1 MGGEHFAIKGAALA
15 SPIKLLGGGYSEHL
29 YTPRS
34 SVAGGIYL
42 YIYPLLVYHK
52 TGAAVKSFC
61 KKIREFYLSEHAKK
75 ALFMWVKK
83 A

>member
-1 MGGEHFAIKGAALA
+1 M
-15 SPIKLLGGGYSEHL
+15 Y
-29 YTPRS
+29 
-34 SVAGGIYL
+34 IYL

-83 A
+83 AEILDKRTSREVPHTTLLLLPLGHVVTICYYTR

>member
-1 MGGEHFAIKGAALA
+1 MGGEHFGIIGAAYA
-15 SPIKLLGGGYSEHL
+15 VGY
-29 YTPRS
+29 
-34 SVAGGIYL
+34 IYL

-52 TGAAVKSFC
+52 IGAAVKSFC
-61 KKIREFYLSEHAKK
+61 KKIREFYLSEHAKT

>member
-1 MGGEHFAIKGAALA
+1 M
-15 SPIKLLGGGYSEHL
+15 Y
-29 YTPRS
+29 
-34 SVAGGIYL
+34 IYL

-83 A
+83 AEILDIWTSREVPHPPNLWYIFVRLIKLPYIAR

>member
-1 MGGEHFAIKGAALA
+1 M
-15 SPIKLLGGGYSEHL
+15 Y
-29 YTPRS
+29 
-34 SVAGGIYL
+34 IYL

-83 A
+83 AEILDKRGCFEVPHTPILWCIIVRMVHICYYTR